1 MSCEVE
7 AESRTEVFVCRR
19 TKILSRLAL
28 FSATL
33 LWGSTFV
40 AVSSTNDFFKPNF
53 LLACRFLPACLILCA
68 VFFRRLKKIDR
79 RYLKAGFVLGLI
91 MFVGYSLQA
100 VAITTA
106 GGLPG
111 RSSFLVATYC
121 VLVPFV
127 NAVVLKRK
135 PDKFNVFAAFLCFAG
150 ILAISMPDLI
160 LESSNGVNWGD
171 VLSIISSFIFAVY
184 IVLLPKFMEKLDAA
198 LITIVQFAFAGSYA
212 LIFSLLFED
221 NSGTIWN
228 YQSVFT
234 LVYLTVLCTALCV
247 LLQAVGQRNTPPA
260 TAALIFSLESVF
272 SIFLSIMLT
281 DEKFTFALALGC
293 SCIFVAII
301 ISETKL
307 SFLRKNRGK

>member
-1 MSCEVE
+1 MFENLQT
-7 AESRTEVFVCRR
+7 ARR
-19 TKILSRLAL
+19 VKIFSRLAL

-68 VFFRRLKKIDR
+68 VFFKRLKKLDK
-79 RYLKAGFVLGLI
+79 RYLKAGMFLGFI
-91 MFVGYSLQA
+91 MFAGYSLQA
-100 VAITTA
+100 IAITTA

-121 VLVPFV
+121 VIVPFV
-127 NAVVLKRK
+127 NALILKKK
-135 PDKFNVFAAFLCFAG
+135 PDKFNLFAAFLCFTG
-150 ILAISMPDLI
+150 ILTISMPDLI
-160 LESSNGVNWGD
+160 LENSGGINWGD
-171 VLSIISSFIFAVY
+171 VFSLISSFIFAVY
-184 IVLLPKFMEKLDAA
+184 IVLLPKLMEDLDTA

-228 YQSVFT
+228 SQSIFT
-234 LVYLTVLCTALCV
+234 LAYLTVLCTALCV
-247 LLQAVGQRNTPPA
+247 LLQAVGQKNTPPT

-272 SIFLSIMLT
+272 SIFLSIIVT
-281 DEKFTFALALGC
+281 DEKFTPALALGC
-293 SCIFVAII
+293 SCIFISII

-307 SFLRKNRGK
+307 SFLTEKFTLSKRTPKK

>member
-1 MSCEVE
+1 MSENLQT
-7 AESRTEVFVCRR
+7 ARR
-19 TKILSRLAL
+19 VKIFSRLAL

-68 VFFRRLKKIDR
+68 VFFKRLKKLDK
-79 RYLKAGFVLGLI
+79 RYLKAGMFLGFI
-91 MFVGYSLQA
+91 MFAGYSLQA
-100 VAITTA
+100 IAITTA

-121 VLVPFV
+121 VIVPFV
-127 NAVVLKRK
+127 NALILKKK
-135 PDKFNVFAAFLCFAG
+135 PDKFNLFAAFLCFTG
-150 ILAISMPDLI
+150 ILTISMPDLI
-160 LESSNGVNWGD
+160 LENSGGINWGD
-171 VLSIISSFIFAVY
+171 VFSLISSFIFAVY
-184 IVLLPKFMEKLDAA
+184 IVFLPKLMEDLDTA

-228 YQSVFT
+228 SQSIFT
-234 LVYLTVLCTALCV
+234 LAYLTVLCTALCV
-247 LLQAVGQRNTPPA
+247 LLQAVGQKNTPPT

-272 SIFLSIMLT
+272 SIFLSIIVT
-281 DEKFTFALALGC
+281 DEKFTPALALGC
-293 SCIFVAII
+293 SCIFISII

-307 SFLRKNRGK
+307 SFLTEKFKLNKRSSKK

>member
-1 MSCEVE
+1 MSENLQT
-7 AESRTEVFVCRR
+7 ARR
-19 TKILSRLAL
+19 VKIFSRLAL

-68 VFFRRLKKIDR
+68 VFFKRLKKLDK
-79 RYLKAGFVLGLI
+79 RYLKAGMFLGFI
-91 MFVGYSLQA
+91 MFAGYSLQA
-100 VAITTA
+100 IAITTA

-121 VLVPFV
+121 VIVPFV
-127 NAVVLKRK
+127 NALILKKK
-135 PDKFNVFAAFLCFAG
+135 PDKFNLFAAFLCFTG
-150 ILAISMPDLI
+150 ILTISMPDLI
-160 LESSNGVNWGD
+160 LENSSGINWGD
-171 VLSIISSFIFAVY
+171 VFSLISSFIFAVY
-184 IVLLPKFMEKLDAA
+184 IVFLPKLMEDLDTA

-228 YQSVFT
+228 SQSIFT
-234 LVYLTVLCTALCV
+234 LAYLTVLCTALCV
-247 LLQAVGQRNTPPA
+247 LLQAVGQKNTPPT

-272 SIFLSIMLT
+272 SIFLWIIVT
-281 DEKFTFALALGC
+281 DEKFTPALALGC
-293 SCIFVAII
+293 SCIFISII

-307 SFLRKNRGK
+307 SFLTEKFKLNKRSSKK

>member
-1 MSCEVE
+1 MSENLQT
-7 AESRTEVFVCRR
+7 ARR
-19 TKILSRLAL
+19 VKIFSRLAL

-68 VFFRRLKKIDR
+68 VFFKRLKKLDK
-79 RYLKAGFVLGLI
+79 RYLKAGMFLGFI
-91 MFVGYSLQA
+91 MFAGYSLQA
-100 VAITTA
+100 IAITTA

-121 VLVPFV
+121 VIVPFV
-127 NAVVLKRK
+127 NALILKKK
-135 PDKFNVFAAFLCFAG
+135 PDKFNLFAAFLCFTG
-150 ILAISMPDLI
+150 ILTISMPDLI
-160 LESSNGVNWGD
+160 LENSSGINWGD
-171 VLSIISSFIFAVY
+171 VFSLISSFIFAVY
-184 IVLLPKFMEKLDAA
+184 IVFLPKLMEDLDTA

-228 YQSVFT
+228 SQSIFT
-234 LVYLTVLCTALCV
+234 LAYLTVLCTALCV
-247 LLQAVGQRNTPPA
+247 LLQAVGQKNTPPT

-272 SIFLSIMLT
+272 SIFLSIIVT
-281 DEKFTFALALGC
+281 DEKFTPALALGC
-293 SCIFVAII
+293 SCIFISII

-307 SFLRKNRGK
+307 SFLTEKFTLSKRTPKK

>member
-1 MSCEVE
+1 MSENLQT
-7 AESRTEVFVCRR
+7 ARR
-19 TKILSRLAL
+19 VKIFSRLAL

-68 VFFRRLKKIDR
+68 VFFKRLKKLDK
-79 RYLKAGFVLGLI
+79 RYLKAGMFLGFI
-91 MFVGYSLQA
+91 MFAGYSLQA
-100 VAITTA
+100 IAITTA

-121 VLVPFV
+121 VIVPFV
-127 NAVVLKRK
+127 NALILKKK
-135 PDKFNVFAAFLCFAG
+135 PDKFNLFAAFLCFTG
-150 ILAISMPDLI
+150 ILTISMPDLI
-160 LESSNGVNWGD
+160 LENSGGVNWGD
-171 VLSIISSFIFAVY
+171 VFSLISSFIFAVY
-184 IVLLPKFMEKLDAA
+184 IVFLPKLMEDLDTA

-228 YQSVFT
+228 SQSIFT
-234 LVYLTVLCTALCV
+234 LAYLTVLCTALCV
-247 LLQAVGQRNTPPA
+247 LLQAVGQKNTPPT

-272 SIFLSIMLT
+272 SIFLSIIVT
-281 DEKFTFALALGC
+281 DEKFTPALALGC
-293 SCIFVAII
+293 SCIFISII

-307 SFLRKNRGK
+307 SFLTEKFKLNKRSSKK

>member
-1 MSCEVE
+1 MSENLQT
-7 AESRTEVFVCRR
+7 ARR
-19 TKILSRLAL
+19 VKIFSRLAL

-68 VFFRRLKKIDR
+68 VFFKRLKKLDK
-79 RYLKAGFVLGLI
+79 RYLKAGMFLGFI
-91 MFVGYSLQA
+91 MFAGYSLQA
-100 VAITTA
+100 IAITTA

-121 VLVPFV
+121 VIVPFV
-127 NAVVLKRK
+127 NALILKKK
-135 PDKFNVFAAFLCFAG
+135 PDKFNLFAAVLCFTG
-150 ILAISMPDLI
+150 ILTISMPDLI
-160 LESSNGVNWGD
+160 LENSSGINWGD
-171 VLSIISSFIFAVY
+171 VFSLISSFIFAVY
-184 IVLLPKFMEKLDAA
+184 IVFLPKLMEDLDTA

-228 YQSVFT
+228 SQSIFT
-234 LVYLTVLCTALCV
+234 LAYLTVLCTALCV
-247 LLQAVGQRNTPPA
+247 LLQAVGQKNTPPT

-272 SIFLSIMLT
+272 SIFLSIIVT
-281 DEKFTFALALGC
+281 DEKFTPALA
-293 SCIFVAII
+293 
-301 ISETKL
+301 
-307 SFLRKNRGK
+307 

>member
-1 MSCEVE
+1 MSENLQT
-7 AESRTEVFVCRR
+7 ARR
-19 TKILSRLAL
+19 VKIFSRLAL

-68 VFFRRLKKIDR
+68 VFFKRLKKLDK
-79 RYLKAGFVLGLI
+79 RYLKAGMFLGFI
-91 MFVGYSLQA
+91 MFAGYSLQA
-100 VAITTA
+100 IAITTA

-121 VLVPFV
+121 VIVPFV
-127 NAVVLKRK
+127 NALILKKK
-135 PDKFNVFAAFLCFAG
+135 PDKFNLFAAFLCFTG
-150 ILAISMPDLI
+150 ILTISMPDLI
-160 LESSNGVNWGD
+160 LENSSGINWGD
-171 VLSIISSFIFAVY
+171 VFSLISSFIFAVY
-184 IVLLPKFMEKLDAA
+184 IVFLPKLMEDLDTA

-221 NSGTIWN
+221 NSNTVWN

-247 LLQAVGQRNTPPA
+247 LLQAVGQKNTPPT

-281 DEKFTFALALGC
+281 DEKFTPALALGC
-293 SCIFVAII
+293 SFIFIAII

-307 SFLRKNRGK
+307 SFLKKKSVEVNC

>member
-1 MSCEVE
+1 MSENIQT
-7 AESRTEVFVCRR
+7 ARR
-19 TKILSRLAL
+19 VKIFSRLAL

-68 VFFRRLKKIDR
+68 VFFKRLKKLDK
-79 RYLKAGFVLGLI
+79 RYLKAGMFLGFI
-91 MFVGYSLQA
+91 MFAGYSLQA
-100 VAITTA
+100 IAITTA

-121 VLVPFV
+121 VIVPFV
-127 NAVVLKRK
+127 NALILKKK
-135 PDKFNVFAAFLCFAG
+135 PDKFNLFAAFLCFAG
-150 ILAISMPDLI
+150 ILTISMPDLI
-160 LESSNGVNWGD
+160 LENSGGVNWGD
-171 VLSIISSFIFAVY
+171 VFSLMSSFIFAVY
-184 IVLLPKFMEKLDAA
+184 IVLLPKLMEELDAV

-228 YQSVFT
+228 YQSIFT
-234 LVYLTVLCTALCV
+234 LAYLTVLCTALCV
-247 LLQAVGQRNTPPA
+247 LLQAVGQKNTPPT

-272 SIFLSIMLT
+272 SIFLSIIVT
-281 DEKFTFALALGC
+281 DEKFTPALALGC
-293 SCIFVAII
+293 SCIFISII

-307 SFLRKNRGK
+307 SFLTGKFKLNKRSSKK

>member
-1 MSCEVE
+1 MSENLQT
-7 AESRTEVFVCRR
+7 ARR
-19 TKILSRLAL
+19 VKIFSRLAL

-68 VFFRRLKKIDR
+68 VFFKRLKKLDK
-79 RYLKAGFVLGLI
+79 RYLKAGMFLGFI
-91 MFVGYSLQA
+91 MFAGYSLQA
-100 VAITTA
+100 IAITTA

-121 VLVPFV
+121 VIVPFV
-127 NAVVLKRK
+127 NALILKKK
-135 PDKFNVFAAFLCFAG
+135 PDKFNLFAAFLCFTG
-150 ILAISMPDLI
+150 ILTISMPDLI
-160 LESSNGVNWGD
+160 LENSSGINWGD
-171 VLSIISSFIFAVY
+171 VFSLISSFIFAVY
-184 IVLLPKFMEKLDAA
+184 IVFLPKLMEDLDTA

-228 YQSVFT
+228 SQSIFT
-234 LVYLTVLCTALCV
+234 LAYLTVLCTALCV
-247 LLQAVGQRNTPPA
+247 LLQAVGQKNTPPT

-272 SIFLSIMLT
+272 SIFLSIIVT
-281 DEKFTFALALGC
+281 DEKFTPTLALGC
-293 SCIFVAII
+293 SCIFISII

-307 SFLRKNRGK
+307 SFLTEKFKLNKRSSKK

>member
-1 MSCEVE
+1 MSCEIKT
-7 AESRTEVFVCRR
+7 ESSTEVFVCRR

-68 VFFRRLKKIDR
+68 VFFKRLKQLDK
-79 RYLKAGFVLGLI
+79 RYVKAGMILGLI
-91 MFVGYSLQA
+91 MFAGYSLQA
-100 VAITTA
+100 IAITTA

-127 NAVVLKRK
+127 NAAVLKK
-135 PDKFNVFAAFLCFAG
+135 KLDKFNLFAAFLCFAG

-160 LESSNGVNWGD
+160 SESQNGVNWGD
-171 VLSIISSFIFAVY
+171 VLSLISSFIFAVY
-184 IVLLPKFMEKLDAA
+184 IVLLPKFMEELDAP
-198 LITIVQFAFAGSYA
+198 LITITQFAFAGTYA

-221 NSGTIWN
+221 NSNTVWN

-247 LLQAVGQRNTPPA
+247 LLQAVGQKNTPPT

-281 DEKFTFALALGC
+281 DERFTPALALGC
-293 SCIFVAII
+293 SCIFIAII

-307 SFLRKNRGK
+307 SFLRKKK

>member
-1 MSCEVE
+1 MSENIQT
-7 AESRTEVFVCRR
+7 ARR
-19 TKILSRLAL
+19 VKIFSRLAL

-68 VFFRRLKKIDR
+68 VFFKRLKKLDK
-79 RYLKAGFVLGLI
+79 RYLKAGMFLGFI
-91 MFVGYSLQA
+91 MFAGYSLQA
-100 VAITTA
+100 IAITTA

-121 VLVPFV
+121 VIVPFV
-127 NAVVLKRK
+127 NALILKKK
-135 PDKFNVFAAFLCFAG
+135 PDKFNLFAAFLCFTG
-150 ILAISMPDLI
+150 ILTISMPDLI
-160 LESSNGVNWGD
+160 LENSSGINWGD
-171 VLSIISSFIFAVY
+171 VFSLISSFIFAVY
-184 IVLLPKFMEKLDAA
+184 IVFLPKLMEDLDTA

-228 YQSVFT
+228 SQSIFT
-234 LVYLTVLCTALCV
+234 LAYLTVLCTALCV
-247 LLQAVGQRNTPPA
+247 LLQAVGQKNTPPT

-272 SIFLSIMLT
+272 SIFLSIIVT
-281 DEKFTFALALGC
+281 DEKFTPALALGC
-293 SCIFVAII
+293 SCIFISII

-307 SFLRKNRGK
+307 SFLTEKFTLSKRTPKK

>member
-1 MSCEVE
+1 MSDNLQP
-7 AESRTEVFVCRR
+7 ARR
-19 TKILSRLAL
+19 VKIFSRLAL

-53 LLACRFLPACLILCA
+53 LLACRFLPACLILCT
-68 VFFRRLKKIDR
+68 VFFKRLKKFDR
-79 RYLKAGFVLGLI
+79 RYLKAGFFLGLI
-91 MFVGYSLQA
+91 MFAGYSLQA
-100 VAITTA
+100 IAITTA

-121 VLVPFV
+121 VIVPFV
-127 NAVVLKRK
+127 NALVLKKR
-135 PDKFNVFAAFLCFAG
+135 PDKFNLFAAFLCFAG

-160 LESSNGVNWGD
+160 SESSSGVNWGD
-171 VLSIISSFIFAVY
+171 ILSLISSFIFAVY
-184 IVLLPKFMEKLDAA
+184 IVLLPKYMEELDAA
-198 LITIVQFAFAGSYA
+198 LITIVQFAFAGGYA

-228 YQSVFT
+228 YQSIFT
-234 LVYLTVLCTALCV
+234 LAYLTVLCTALCV
-247 LLQAVGQRNTPPA
+247 LLQAVGQKNTPPT

-272 SIFLSIMLT
+272 SIFLSIILT
-281 DEKFTFALALGC
+281 DEKFTPALALGC
-293 SCIFVAII
+293 SCIFISII

-307 SFLRKNRGK
+307 SFLPGRFMPGKRKIQQ

>member
-1 MSCEVE
+1 MSENLQT
-7 AESRTEVFVCRR
+7 ARR
-19 TKILSRLAL
+19 VKIFSRLAL

-68 VFFRRLKKIDR
+68 VFFKRLKKLDK
-79 RYLKAGFVLGLI
+79 RYLKAGMFLGFI
-91 MFVGYSLQA
+91 MFAGYSLQA
-100 VAITTA
+100 IAITTA

-121 VLVPFV
+121 VIVPFV
-127 NAVVLKRK
+127 NALILKKK
-135 PDKFNVFAAFLCFAG
+135 PDKFNLFAAFLCFTG
-150 ILAISMPDLI
+150 ILTISMPDLI
-160 LESSNGVNWGD
+160 LENSSGINWGD
-171 VLSIISSFIFAVY
+171 VFSLISSFIFAVY
-184 IVLLPKFMEKLDAA
+184 IVFLPKLMEDLDTA

-228 YQSVFT
+228 SQSIFT
-234 LVYLTVLCTALCV
+234 LAYLTVLCTALCV
-247 LLQAVGQRNTPPA
+247 LLQAVGQKNTPPT

-272 SIFLSIMLT
+272 SIFLSIIVT
-281 DEKFTFALALGC
+281 DEKFTPALALGC
-293 SCIFVAII
+293 SCIFISII

-307 SFLRKNRGK
+307 SFLTEKFKLNKRSSKK

>member
-1 MSCEVE
+1 MSENLQT
-7 AESRTEVFVCRR
+7 ARR
-19 TKILSRLAL
+19 VKIFSRLAL

-68 VFFRRLKKIDR
+68 VFFKRLKKLDK
-79 RYLKAGFVLGLI
+79 RYLKAGMLLGFI
-91 MFVGYSLQA
+91 MFAGYSLQA
-100 VAITTA
+100 IAITTA

-121 VLVPFV
+121 VIVPFV
-127 NAVVLKRK
+127 NALILKKK
-135 PDKFNVFAAFLCFAG
+135 PDKFNLFAAFLCFTG
-150 ILAISMPDLI
+150 ILTISMPDLI
-160 LESSNGVNWGD
+160 LENSSGINWGD
-171 VLSIISSFIFAVY
+171 VFSLISSFIFAVY
-184 IVLLPKFMEKLDAA
+184 IVFLPKLMEDLDTA

-228 YQSVFT
+228 SQSIFT
-234 LVYLTVLCTALCV
+234 LAYLTVLCTALCV
-247 LLQAVGQRNTPPA
+247 LLQAVGQKNTPPT

-272 SIFLSIMLT
+272 SIFLSIIVT
-281 DEKFTFALALGC
+281 DEKFTPALALGC
-293 SCIFVAII
+293 SCIFISII

-307 SFLRKNRGK
+307 SFLTEKFKLNKRSSKK

>member
-1 MSCEVE
+1 MSFKLKSG
-7 AESRTEVFVCRR
+7 SRIR
-19 TKILSRLAL
+19 ILSRLAL
-28 FSATL
+28 LSATL

-68 VFFRRLKKIDR
+68 VFFKRLKQLDK
-79 RYLKAGFVLGLI
+79 RYLKAGMILGLI
-91 MFVGYSLQA
+91 MFAGYSLQA
-100 VAITTA
+100 IAITTA

-127 NAVVLKRK
+127 NAVVLKKR
-135 PDKFNVFAAFLCFAG
+135 PDKFNLFAAFLCFAG

-160 LESSNGVNWGD
+160 LESQKGINWGD
-171 VLSIISSFIFAVY
+171 VLSLISSFIFAVY
-184 IVLLPKFMEKLDAA
+184 IVLLPKFMEELDVP
-198 LITIVQFAFAGSYA
+198 LITLTQF
-212 LIFSLLFED
+212 
-221 NSGTIWN
+221 
-228 YQSVFT
+228 
-234 LVYLTVLCTALCV
+234 VYLTVLCTALCV
-247 LLQAVGQRNTPPA
+247 LLQAVGQKNTPPT

-281 DEKFTFALALGC
+281 DEKFTPALALGC
-293 SCIFVAII
+293 SFIFIAII

-307 SFLRKNRGK
+307 SFLKKKSVEVNC